1 LKVIEIPYVVKI
13 YSLVTQRSRL
23 DIILSLSEPKTNL
36 RWKGISFSS
45 HFFWSNGGKDI
56 VELARKILNN
66 EKFTVNELSS
76 YSSAPYFG
84 GILGV
89 ISEQGKSHVL
99 FRVASNEKVCIRR
112 GKCSKMQVSFEDLMK
127 SIINGEIQEINVQG
141 ICLKKECDDGDFIT
155 TINEKPLLYEIILLN
170 LDAFSL

>member
-23 DIILSLSEPKTNL
+23 DIILSLSEPKLIYDGRELAFHPT
-36 RWKGISFSS
+36 SFGLMEEK
-45 HFFWSNGGKDI
+45 NI

-66 EKFTVNELSS
+66 EKFTVNELSPIAL
-76 YSSAPYFG
+76 APYFG

-155 TINEKPLLYEIILLN
+155 TINEKPLLYEIIL
-170 LDAFSL
+170 SQS